1 MEQGHELI
9 QDPFEKL
16 ALDILY
22 DVWYTVAEKL
32 FKRVTDVV
40 DLTPEQLDA
49 IKSVTLRPNLFSVEF
64 E

>member
-1 MEQGHELI
+1 MESEI
-9 QDPFEKL
+9 DPIDPFDKI

-22 DVWYTVAEKL
+22 DMWYTVAEKI
-32 FKRVTDVV
+32 FQRITEVV

-49 IKSVTLRPNLFSVEF
+49 IKSTTLRPNLFQVEI